1 MTTAPSVPPKPAPL
15 IDIPFWLAF
24 RYWLFLG
31 FINFGGPAG
40 QIALMHRD
48 LVERRSWISEP
59 RFLHALNFCMLLPGP
74 EAQQLAIYIGWLLH
88 GIWGG
93 IVAGVCFVL
102 PSVFV
107 LLALSYVYAAYG
119 SISIVAG
126 LFAGLKPVIVAI
138 VLEAGLKIGKRALIR
153 PLHLW
158 TAGIAFLAIFIFKI
172 PFPLIVVVAGLV
184 GWWVARARPET
195 FTSTETNRDRDRDN
209 NKIGIDHRV
218 SPKITTPLHQT
229 SPKRIVL
236 VFLGLWLIPFL
247 VLIMLSNPNNLFLQ
261 IYLFF
266 TQAAFVTFGGAY
278 AVLSYVSQSAI
289 DTYGWLTH
297 GQMMDGFALAE
308 TTPGPLIMVLQFVG
322 FMAGWNHAG
331 NLSQINSAVLAA
343 LVTTYSTFLP
353 CFLFIFLGAP
363 NIEILRGNRDLS
375 GALSTIT
382 AAVVG
387 VVMNL
392 AIVLGFSVFWPHG
405 LEGAFNGMA
414 LALSIAAFVA
424 LYRLRLNILWVLLI
438 GGLLGLALTLG
449 D

>member
-1 MTTAPSVPPKPAPL
+1 MPTTPSLLPKPTPPT
-15 IDIPFWLAF
+15 DIPFWVAF
-24 RYWLFLG
+24 RYWLLLG

-48 LVERRSWISEP
+48 LVERRSWISES

-88 GIWGG
+88 GTWGG

-119 SISIVAG
+119 SLSIMTG

-138 VLEAGLKIGKRALIR
+138 VMEAGFKIGKRALMS

-158 TAGIAFLAIFIFKI
+158 TAGFAFLAIFFFQI
-172 PFPLIVVVAGLV
+172 PFPLIVVIAALV
-184 GWWVARARPET
+184 GWGVARTRSGI
-195 FTSTETNRDRDRDN
+195 FTSPNTNQDGDT
-209 NKIGIDHRV
+209 NKNGIDQKRAARQ
-218 SPKITTPLHQT
+218 I

-247 VLIMLSNPNNLFLQ
+247 SLMVPPSSNRLFSQ

-278 AVLSYVSQSAI
+278 AVLAYVSQSAI
-289 DTYGWLTH
+289 DSYGWLTH

-322 FMAGWNHAG
+322 FMAGWNQAG

-343 LVTTYSTFLP
+343 LVTTYATFLP
-353 CFLFIFLGAP
+353 CFLFILVGAP
-363 NIEILRGNRDLS
+363 YIELLRGNRDLS
-375 GALSTIT
+375 RALSTIT

-387 VVMNL
+387 VIMNL
-392 AIVLGFSVFWPHG
+392 AIVLGFSVYWPQG
-405 LEGAFNGMA
+405 LEGEFNGMA
-414 LALSIAAFVA
+414 FVLSIAAFFT
-424 LYRLRLNILWVLLI
+424 LYRLRWNILWVLLI
-438 GGLLGLALTLG
+438 GGLLGIGLTLG
-449 D
+449 NL

>member
-1 MTTAPSVPPKPAPL
+1 MATVPSLPPNPALP
-15 IDIPFWLAF
+15 IAVPFWLAF
-24 RYWLFLG
+24 RYWVLLG

-88 GIWGG
+88 GTWGG

-138 VLEAGLKIGKRALIR
+138 VMEAGLKIGKRALIR

-158 TAGIAFLAIFIFKI
+158 TAGVAFLAIFIFKI

-184 GWWVARARPET
+184 GWGVARARPEI
-195 FTSTETNRDRDRDN
+195 FSSSETKRYGD
-209 NKIGIDHRV
+209 KQKKEIDHSAPQKR
-218 SPKITTPLHQT
+218 TTPLHHT
-229 SPKRIVL
+229 SPKRIVF
-236 VFLGLWLIPFL
+236 VFLGLWLLPFL
-247 VLIMLSNPNNLFLQ
+247 VFILLSSPNSLFSQ

-278 AVLSYVSQSAI
+278 AVLAYVSQSAI

-322 FMAGWNHAG
+322 FMAGWNHPG
-331 NLSQINSAVLAA
+331 DLGQVDSAVLAA
-343 LVTTYSTFLP
+343 LVTSYSTFLP

-363 NIEILRGNRDLS
+363 YIEILRGNRDLS

-387 VVMNL
+387 VIMNL
-392 AIVLGFSVFWPHG
+392 AIVLGLSVFWPDG
-405 LEGAFNGMA
+405 LEGSFNGMA
-414 LALSIAAFVA
+414 LTLSIASFVA
-424 LYRLRLNILWVLLI
+424 LYRLGLNILWVLLI